1 MHKLKK
7 TQTMQRFNILFFTF
21 LFITSCQ
28 SGDTEKLVTIDNKF
42 SISIPSFL
50 VKANTTLNEDA
61 SLQYL
66 HAWKEFYVVVIDESK
81 SEMQKAL
88 VDNSLTGK
96 YSNDIKG
103 YSNLLLDDFEQSISV
118 SHKSNIVDTLI
129 NNMPARLL
137 TINGRAEGIGIFYS
151 LAFFQGKE
159 RYYQVIAWTLSS
171 KELAYKNKMNKIMYS
186 LKEL

>member
-1 MHKLKK
+1 MKKL
-7 TQTMQRFNILFFTF
+7 NILLLTI

-28 SGDTEKLVTIDNKF
+28 SGDTEKLVTIENKY

-50 VKANTTLNEDA
+50 VKASTELNEDA

-66 HAWKEFYVVVIDESK
+66 HTWKEFYVIVIDESK

-88 VDNSLTGK
+88 VDNNLTDK

-103 YSNLLLDDFEQSISV
+103 YSDLLLDGFEQSISI
-118 SHKSNIVDTLI
+118 SHKSEIVDTLI

-137 TINGRAEGIGIFYS
+137 TINGRAEGIDAFYS
-151 LAFFQGKE
+151 IAFLQGKE
-159 RYYQVIAWTLSS
+159 RYYQIMAWTLSN
-171 KELAYKNKMNKIMYS
+171 KEYEYRDKMNRIMYS